1 MSVFWSMQTLHNLFN
16 QKISFFFP
24 PLAPHFP
31 SPSFLLPFCSCNG
44 CWPVGGRLFYK
55 LNTAICWPRGS
66 TRLEK
71 GNLPSWPTTDRQTP
85 PPNPRYW
92 LYNPKSK
99 FKTYF
104 THKWIYFFIYKQ
116 NVIISENVWSLERLV
131 WENTHF
137 LQFSNLRH
145 NGAFFPVF
153 V

>member
-85 PPNPRYW
+85 PPTQGIGCTIQKANLR
-92 LYNPKSK
+92 LISLTNG
-99 FKTYF
+99 F
-104 THKWIYFFIYKQ
+104 IFFIYKQ